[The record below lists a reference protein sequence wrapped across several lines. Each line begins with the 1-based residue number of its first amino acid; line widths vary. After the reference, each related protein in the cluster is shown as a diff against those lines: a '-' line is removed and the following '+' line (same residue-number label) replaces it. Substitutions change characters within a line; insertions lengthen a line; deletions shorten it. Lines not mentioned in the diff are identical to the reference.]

1 MVHMTLEFVGKSFD
15 YKNVNL
21 MKGEQHD
28 PEYLKVRDEVFLFLL
43 TGTSAERKEMFGS
56 T

>member
-28 PEYLKVRDEVFLFLL
+28 PEYLKVRDEVFDFC
-43 TGTSAERKEMFGS
+43 
-56 T
+56 